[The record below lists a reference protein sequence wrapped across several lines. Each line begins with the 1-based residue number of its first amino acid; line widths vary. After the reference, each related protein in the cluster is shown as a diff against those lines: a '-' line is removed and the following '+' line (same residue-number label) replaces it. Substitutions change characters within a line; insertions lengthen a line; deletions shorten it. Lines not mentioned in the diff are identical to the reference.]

1 MPAYNIQ
8 TRTLPP
14 TSTEAKRVHVDSAL
28 GLSATYPWDHAYDA
42 TEVHENAARKT
53 AEAENPGKKV
63 TLYRVDSRAMGYTF
77 RAVIGEDE

>member
-28 GLSATYPWDHAYDA
+28 GLSATYPWDHAFDA
-42 TEVHENAARKT
+42 PEVHENAARKT
-53 AEAENPGKKV
+53 VEAENPGEKI
-63 TLYRVDSRAMGYTF
+63 TLYQVDSGALGYTF
-77 RAVIGEDE
+77 HAVIGEVE